1 MGNVVKLSDYREK
14 KDKKIKP
21 ELKQQYLD
29 SLDNSKVKEKYKLT
43 TQDVS
48 IEERIKKI
56 KASIHRINKLMEEV
70 NKQ

>member
-1 MGNVVKLSDYREK
+1 MGDVVKLSDYREK